1 MAFKLRALQT
11 AMLGALGTGVLVSAA
26 PAFAQATGTAE
37 RLERVEVTGSNI
49 KRTDTETVAPVQV
62 ITRQEIERTGQA
74 TVAELL
80 RSISAN
86 AGQSYNETFTNSFSP
101 GAAGIALRGLSQ
113 KNTLVLLNGRRV
125 ANYGFAQNLADTYV
139 DLNAIP
145 IAAVERI
152 EVLKD
157 GASAVYGSD
166 AIAGVVNVILR
177 RDYRGGE
184 IGGSF
189 GKASEGGMIEKQ
201 GNAIIGFG
209 DPSADRFNV
218 MIAANYFKRNLT
230 RYSDRDYIND
240 QDYRRFGGLNNN
252 GTGAGTYQRLA
263 PATPLRVPF
272 ATCGNTG
279 FPGAVTPI
287 TNFSPTTLTGN
298 ACAYNTAPFLTL
310 FPESKR
316 EQVVT
321 AASLQI
327 TPALEAFADLTYS
340 HNETFQVFT
349 PTPFS
354 STSVAFNPATGGVR
368 RIPGTL
374 PVGNPSNPFSVPTNI
389 SYTFFDV
396 GPRNSNIVS
405 KFYRAM
411 GGLRGSVG
419 KFDWE
424 TAYLH
429 SESEESQKD
438 FNRVDSYVLARVLAD
453 GSYNFLDPRSTPAVT
468 DALRINPT
476 RRSLSKL
483 DLFDA
488 KVSGELFS
496 LPAGPVG
503 FAAGGEVKR
512 ESISDRPDFLITNG
526 NVLGQ
531 GATKTEGARNVQ
543 AVYSE
548 FNVPVVKSLEASVAA
563 REDHYSDFG
572 SAFSPKI
579 GLKWKPVDQL
589 LFRATASKGFRAPSL
604 PENSQSSATSFVTVL
619 DPRNPNGPANV
630 TISSVSASNPGLSPE
645 RSKNYNA
652 GFVFAPDATGSI
664 GLDFYSIEQKN
675 IVARDSA
682 QFIVNNSS
690 LFPGQLIRDPITGNL
705 LTVLRSY
712 RNFDALRTMGYDLD
726 FRKTVDFG
734 AAGKVTLNGNWT
746 YLQRY
751 KVQVALNQPLQ
762 SYAGSN
768 DYTALPRTRATTSLT
783 WDYQAFTTQLTY
795 YHTGAYTQTG
805 STTGQTRVGEYR
817 QYDFYLAWEGIKN
830 LKLYGSVQNLGDTH
844 PPFDSSSGG
853 LPFDF
858 TLYDARGR
866 YYRAG
871 LTYKFL

>member
-630 TISSVSASNPGLSPE
+630 SISSVSASNPGLSPE